1 MICGKLESPF
11 VEGESHYPATLH
23 CPARN
28 LGPEEGYL
36 WTPWTSRVAITTYS
50 EDGPYGE
57 LLDLRY
63 ANPRLAIRTMEQNR
77 DVILGVKVWLSRS
90 IAGENDLQALKL
102 AKEAASVVDLPVMVH
117 INDTHSSPA
126 TCTSST

>member
-1 MICGKLESPF
+1 M
-11 VEGESHYPATLH
+11 
-23 CPARN
+23 
-28 LGPEEGYL
+28 
-36 WTPWTSRVAITTYS
+36 AITTYS